1 MKTYISTRLSALTY
15 ASVFLCTCIFLPIF
29 SAAAPRAPF
38 TEMAPQTRAVA
49 TTAGPQSSAETCSR
63 SGTGWFKE
71 QISCLVEHTKN
82 PLLRLLFIFLLGILM
97 SLTPCI
103 YPMIPITIGILQ
115 ASAQKSMLRNILAA
129 LCYTLGI
136 AVTFALLGL
145 LAATG
150 GAQFGHL
157 LSNPIVIIALVLFL
171 GYFGFAML
179 GLYELRLP
187 TFLQQGPDGV
197 KNNSLIS
204 IFLFG
209 AISGTV
215 ASPCLSP
222 GLVLLLSIAATI
234 GSKLVGFLYL
244 FIFGVGLCV
253 PLLIIGLFSNS
264 MSMLPRAGIW
274 MIEVKRIFGV
284 LLIAMCFYYL
294 TPLMHGC
301 LLRGILAGTLV
312 TTGIFFFT
320 LDGTTLRWYRR
331 IVGILLIAV
340 GVYAAVDAVRY
351 WRCPPT
357 DPIRA
362 LSYDDAKKQGIV
374 EHKKLLVDFGAS
386 WCASCREIE
395 KKVMHNMA
403 IHEQLPQI
411 IFVEIDGTDPHNP
424 CCAELSKKYSVIGFP
439 VVLLIEPETEKVIAR
454 WGEEFASMTQEKI
467 ISTIQ
472 KALA

>member
-1 MKTYISTRLSALTY
+1 MRILTHLSALIC
-15 ASVFLCTCIFLPIF
+15 VCMFLSTI
-29 SAAAPRAPF
+29 SGAAPRAQFAQTPGQQREIA
-38 TEMAPQTRAVA
+38 TVAGSGQQNAPD
-49 TTAGPQSSAETCSR
+49 TCAR

-71 QISCLVEHTKN
+71 QISCLVEKTKN
-82 PLLRLLFIFLLGILM
+82 PFLRLLFIFLLGILM

-115 ASAQKSMLRNILAA
+115 ASSQKSIFRNILAA
-129 LCYTLGI
+129 LCYTTGI
-136 AVTFALLGL
+136 AATFAFLGL

-157 LSNPIVIIALVLFL
+157 LANPIVIIFLVLFL

-179 GLYELRLP
+179 GLYELCLP

-197 KNNSLIS
+197 RSNSLIS

-234 GSKLVGFLYL
+234 GSKLIGFLYL

-264 MSMLPRAGIW
+264 MSLLPRAGIW

-284 LLIAMCFYYL
+284 ILIGMCFYYL
-294 TPLMHGC
+294 APLMHGC

-320 LDGTTLRWYRR
+320 LDGTALRWYRR
-331 IVGILLIAV
+331 VVGLLLIAA
-340 GVYAAVDAVRY
+340 GIYAAVDAVRY

-362 LSYDDAKKQGIV
+362 LTYEDAKKQGIA
-374 EHKKLLVDFGAS
+374 ERKKLLVDFGAS

-395 KKVMHNMA
+395 KNVMHNMD
-403 IHEQLPQI
+403 IHKQLPEI
-411 IFVEIDGTDPHNP
+411 IFVEIDGTDPHSP

-439 VVLLIEPETEKVIAR
+439 VVLLIEPETEQVLAR
-454 WGEEFASMTQEKI
+454 WGEEFATMAPEKVV
-467 ISTIQ
+467 STIKTALEQ
-472 KALA
+472 K